1 MCKDQTRLTF
11 QRSYR
16 GNLRCDIKDR
26 RIVSALLTPPR
37 GNSCCFLTRQL
48 YIARKPWII
57 ASSSS
62 SNLWSCSLCLP
73 SDHTV
78 KHLGHDY
85 RFCVGMETDGENEL
99 GFSWGGL
106 TQEIY
111 IALKTHCLT
120 NRRWQLYLL
129 AFEAF
134 FALPTSPVFHVPCTV
149 CRRVGFRTLHRCQ
162 STALLQSPTG
172 SLVQAMWCSAQSV
185 PAVSDCTYEGG
196 HITSHLASPGQE
208 SCSRQLFSLSRTA
221 KRKECLAPS
230 TTHAVTI
237 NTTLPQSPT
246 RIHTT
251 SQLTVFEIDSQLASR
266 SSGDSIIFLASVH
279 HAFVLVRSD

>member
-172 SLVQAMWCSAQSV
+172 VWFRRCGVARSLFPQSRTARTKVATSRAILLHQAKKV
-185 PAVSDCTYEGG
+185 VHD
-196 HITSHLASPGQE
+196 
-208 SCSRQLFSLSRTA
+208 SCSLCLAQQKEKNVLHHRRLTRLQSTRHFHRARHVSIQLHNLQFLRLIRSLLLEVQVTPLFSLHLS
-221 KRKECLAPS
+221 
-230 TTHAVTI
+230 I
-237 NTTLPQSPT
+237 M
-246 RIHTT
+246 
-251 SQLTVFEIDSQLASR
+251 R
-266 SSGDSIIFLASVH
+266 SYW
-279 HAFVLVRSD
+279 